1 MPIFKI
7 FAKKIIYALLGLMGR
22 VKIHSKNPNS
32 KNIYIIGDLYSES
45 GLGNVTRSL
54 VAAFSENIN
63 INIINLPLS
72 VDSEQ
77 GQYYFYEREVKK
89 LGDGICIFV
98 GNPSILLQAFLR
110 LNPYFLLTNYIIG
123 VWFWELEK
131 IPTNWNSAGKLVNE
145 VWTQSE
151 FSAKAFLQSGSL
163 VKVMPFSLTH
173 QIKQNFKREHFSL
186 AENKFIF
193 LMTFDYL
200 SHISRKNP
208 EAVIQAF
215 HEEFGDDQ
223 SVMLVIKS
231 VNKDLLTINNNSL
244 LNSARKIEN
253 IKFIDHCLTKDEML
267 SLLEVVNCYVS
278 LHRSEGLGL
287 GMAEAMSLGTLVIGT
302 RYSGN
307 MQFMNSKNSLL
318 VDYELIPVGS
328 HEYPYADGNFW
339 SDPVISSA
347 RTQMRYALTHSLEC
361 GSLAMQGKIDL
372 GKYDS
377 TNQNCW
383 LKKNLGL

>member
-1 MPIFKI
+1 MGKFKN
-7 FAKKIIYALLGLMGR
+7 
-22 VKIHSKNPNS
+22 HSKKPNS
-32 KNIYIIGDLYSES
+32 KKIYIIGDLYSES

-54 VAAFSENIN
+54 VAAFSGNIN
-63 INIINLPLS
+63 INLINLPLS

-77 GQYYFYEREVKK
+77 GQCYFYEREVKK

-98 GNPSILLQAFLR
+98 GNPSILAQAFLR
-110 LNPYFLLTNYIIG
+110 LNPYFLLTNYVIG

-131 IPTNWNSAGKLVNE
+131 IPNTWNKVGKLVNE

-163 VKVMPFSLTH
+163 VKVMPFSLMH
-173 QIKQNFKREHFSL
+173 QIKQKFKREHFSL

-231 VNKDLLTINNNSL
+231 VNKDLFTINNNSL
-244 LNSARKIEN
+244 LNNARKIEN
-253 IKFIDHCLTKDEML
+253 IKFIDHYLTKDEML
-267 SLLEVVNCYVS
+267 SLLEIVNCYVS

-302 RYSGN
+302 GYSGN
-307 MQFMNSKNSLL
+307 MEFMNSKNSLL
-318 VDYELIPVGS
+318 VDYELTPVRS

-339 SDPVISSA
+339 ADPVISSA

-361 GSLAMQGKIDL
+361 SSLAMQGKIDL
-372 GKYDS
+372 EKYDP